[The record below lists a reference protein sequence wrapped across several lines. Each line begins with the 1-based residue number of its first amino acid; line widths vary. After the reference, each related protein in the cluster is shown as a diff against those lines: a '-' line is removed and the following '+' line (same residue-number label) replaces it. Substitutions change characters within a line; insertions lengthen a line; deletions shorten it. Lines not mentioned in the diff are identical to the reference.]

1 MNIFLTI
8 LIIILSQFTVLVLVQ
23 FMTSKTGLD
32 IQYNK
37 LGVQV
42 ASWVPEQIKTSDLRK
57 LQNIRKTLKLSE
69 DTPYCPVPPPEMNF
83 WQQQSEQQQYKSRK
97 VFLIFFNSAL
107 GFSFFQIFCPG
118 L

>member
-8 LIIILSQFTVLVLVQ
+8 LITILSQFTVLVLVQ

-42 ASWVPEQIKTSDLRK
+42 AS
-57 LQNIRKTLKLSE
+57 
-69 DTPYCPVPPPEMNF
+69 
-83 WQQQSEQQQYKSRK
+83 
-97 VFLIFFNSAL
+97 
-107 GFSFFQIFCPG
+107 
-118 L
+118 